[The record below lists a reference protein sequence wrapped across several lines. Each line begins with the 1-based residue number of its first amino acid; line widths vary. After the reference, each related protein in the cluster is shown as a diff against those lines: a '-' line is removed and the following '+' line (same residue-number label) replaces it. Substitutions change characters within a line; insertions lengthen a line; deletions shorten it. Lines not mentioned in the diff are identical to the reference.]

1 MQNLSSFFG
10 LRCVGCELPIEVE
23 NVPVNLGNF
32 FIVNE
37 EAKFVDMFQR
47 PPIKILAPNENL
59 FSVHDEIFRMLYSS
73 GNCAEINESGFDAAM
88 VSEAVDAFRVRFV
101 HPGIDDKS
109 DLHSA
114 ICCFVNRSENAFQ

>member
-1 MQNLSSFFG
+1 MQNRSRLFG
-10 LRCVGCELPIEVE
+10 PRCIRCELPIEVE
-23 NVPVNLGNF
+23 NVPVDLGNF
-32 FIVNE
+32 FVVDE

-47 PPIKILAPNENL
+47 PPIKILASDEDL
-59 FSVHDEIFRMLYSS
+59 FSIHDEILRMLYSS